1 MKDDREIIDAA
12 RRGFDGRLHGEEY
25 ARVHS
30 DEEQL
35 AGLLG
40 LLGARDGWSCL
51 DLGTGSGYVA
61 FELAARSPCAHVVGL
76 DIAGLS
82 IERDT
87 EIARERGLANLEFR
101 SYDGLSLPFA
111 EGAFDAGISRYA
123 LHHFPDLRLTL
134 GELRRVI
141 TPEGVFVLSDPRT
154 LDEDS
159 SGFADEFQALR
170 GDGHVHYYRRS
181 EIEALFGEFG
191 FAAEL
196 EIPQFGPLPPSDGP
210 SLSAAPRLRRPP
222 APRALLRR
230 DRGRPRLFPGRG
242 DEHPIPPES
251 LREGRSAADQ
261 RFISARPRRP

>member
-1 MKDDREIIDAA
+1 MAGAA
-12 RRGFDGRLHGEEY
+12 STS
-25 ARVHS
+25 ARAAATS
-30 DEEQL
+30 P
-35 AGLLG
+35 
-40 LLGARDGWSCL
+40 S
-51 DLGTGSGYVA
+51 S
-61 FELAARSPCAHVVGL
+61 FAARSPCAHVVGL

-196 EIPQFGPLPPSDGP
+196 EFRSSVRYPRAMDPRYRRLLDC
-210 SLSAAPRLRRPP
+210 AAPRLLELYSVEIEGDLVYFRAEVMNILFRR
-222 APRALLRR
+222 RA
-230 DRGRPRLFPGRG
+230 
-242 DEHPIPPES
+242 
-251 LREGRSAADQ
+251 
-261 RFISARPRRP
+261 